1 MFFKN
6 ILRRA
11 LAWVMRPAS
20 PAGLGGWA
28 AATPGGGFDPRQAGA
43 GECRKY
49 RKNKKSLVYPF
60 SYRRAKSNF
69 AISFLSRG
77 LSKRT
82 YRKNEKY
89 PTNLISKN
97 PQKQKKSC
105 TFLSRKRLTIWK
117 EHDILKSIKEVEP

>member
-1 MFFKN
+1 M
-6 ILRRA
+6 
-11 LAWVMRPAS
+11 
-20 PAGLGGWA
+20 
-28 AATPGGGFDPRQAGA
+28 TPRLAGA

-49 RKNKKSLVYPF
+49 RKNKKVWFIPF
-60 SYRRAKSNF
+60 PPVGYSRAKSNF

-97 PQKQKKSC
+97 PQKQKSHALSC
-105 TFLSRKRLTIWK
+105 Q
-117 EHDILKSIKEVEP
+117 ENA

>member
-1 MFFKN
+1 MLFKN

-28 AATPGGGFDPRQAGA
+28 AATPGGGFDPQQAGA

-49 RKNKKSLVYPF
+49 RKNKKVWFILFPPVGYS
-60 SYRRAKSNF
+60 RAKPNF

-89 PTNLISKN
+89 PTNLISQKPTKTKKVMHFLVKKTLDN
-97 PQKQKKSC
+97 PE
-105 TFLSRKRLTIWK
+105 RA
-117 EHDILKSIKEVEP
+117 